1 MTNVPG
7 FSGSSTRRV
16 SGWLQKWKPSIAVH
30 TDAPAMQRSTPS
42 EGRPTLQTA
51 VPPEV
56 SNRVGIVH
64 ARGAMLS
71 MLPSQLS
78 SCPLHVSAMGPIDV
92 HVMAP
97 NALHAVTVPR
107 LHRPCWPGTV
117 HDAPIAGHRTLHT
130 PLRSSRPAQH

>member
-1 MTNVPG
+1 
-7 FSGSSTRRV
+7 
-16 SGWLQKWKPSIAVH
+16 
-30 TDAPAMQRSTPS
+30 
-42 EGRPTLQTA
+42 
-51 VPPEV
+51 
-56 SNRVGIVH
+56 
-64 ARGAMLS
+64 
-71 MLPSQLS
+71 
-78 SCPLHVSAMGPIDV
+78 MGPIDV